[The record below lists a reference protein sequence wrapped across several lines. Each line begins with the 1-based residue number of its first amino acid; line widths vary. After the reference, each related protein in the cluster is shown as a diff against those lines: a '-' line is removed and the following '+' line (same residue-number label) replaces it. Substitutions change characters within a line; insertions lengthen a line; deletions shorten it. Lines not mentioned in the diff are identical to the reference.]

1 METMAEQWSEG
12 DTRLNKILF
21 AIDEMKSVLSGRNHS
36 FVPYTHTGEK
46 NFSTE
51 KTNALIGQLLEYLQE
66 KKESEGLGFP
76 EKERQ
81 VYEGFLYCAISYC
94 SYYFQEEHMTFE
106 TILIMTEDFL
116 LLKFRQMLLDQQMGC
131 IPGDENLEKHFKNYG
146 TLFNPDYNPDY
157 DFPDF
162 EYDIWYMLTRF
173 LYLEGLTLY
182 KQEEYYLEAMA
193 CIRSTTKKLKEL
205 SQRQM
210 RDDGV
215 HEGL

>member
-1 METMAEQWSEG
+1 MEIMAGRPSEG
-12 DTRLNKILF
+12 DTRLKKILF

-36 FVPYTHTGEK
+36 FVPYTHTVEKTFSKEK
-46 NFSTE
+46 N
-51 KTNALIGQLLEYLQE
+51 NALIERLLEYIQE
-66 KKESEGLGFP
+66 KKESEDVEFS

-106 TILIMTEDFL
+106 TILMMTEDFL
-116 LLKFRQMLLDQQMGC
+116 LLKFRQMLLDQEKGC
-131 IPGDENLEKHFKNYG
+131 FAGDEDLERHFKNYG

-182 KQEEYYLEAMA
+182 KQEEFYLEAMA
-193 CIRSTTKKLKEL
+193 CIRSATKKLREL

-210 RDDGV
+210 RDEG
-215 HEGL
+215 HEAL

>member
-1 METMAEQWSEG
+1 MEIMAGRPSEG
-12 DTRLNKILF
+12 DTRLKKILF

-36 FVPYTHTGEK
+36 FVPYTHTVEK
-46 NFSTE
+46 TFSKE
-51 KTNALIGQLLEYLQE
+51 KTNALIERLLEYIQE
-66 KKESEGLGFP
+66 KKESEDVEFS

-106 TILIMTEDFL
+106 TILMMTEDFL
-116 LLKFRQMLLDQQMGC
+116 LLKFRQMLLDQEKGC
-131 IPGDENLEKHFKNYG
+131 FAGDEDLERHFKNYG

-182 KQEEYYLEAMA
+182 KQEEFHLEAMA
-193 CIRSTTKKLKEL
+193 CIRSATKKLREL

-210 RDDGV
+210 RDEG
-215 HEGL
+215 HEAL

>member
-1 METMAEQWSEG
+1 MESMEEQLSEG
-12 DTRLNKILF
+12 DGRLNKILF
-21 AIDEMKSVLSGRNHS
+21 AIDEMKSVLSGRHYS

-46 NFSTE
+46 KFSKE
-51 KTNALIGQLLEYLQE
+51 KTNIFIGRLLEYIQE
-66 KKESEGLGFP
+66 KKESEGVEFS

-81 VYEGFLYCAISYC
+81 VYEGFLYCAVSYC

-106 TILIMTEDFL
+106 TILMMTDDFL
-116 LLKFRQMLLDQQMGC
+116 LLKFRQMLLDQKRGC
-131 IPGDENLEKHFKNYG
+131 IPEDEDLERHFKNYG

-162 EYDIWYMLTRF
+162 EYDIWYILTRF
-173 LYLEGLTLY
+173 LHLEGFTLY

-193 CIRSTTKKLKEL
+193 CIRKATNKLKEL

-210 RDDGV
+210 RDGA